1 MSEAEPQTRGASHDR
16 DYHLRGL
23 DVHKKTIAV
32 ATVEAR
38 ASADVR
44 FCGTIANT
52 PEAIRSLLKKLSK
65 DGHRLHLCYE
75 AGPLGYGVHRQS
87 TKLGHR
93 CDVVA
98 PSLIPREPGD
108 KVKTD
113 RRDAMMLAQLL
124 RAGQLTEV
132 WVPDEAHEAMRDLV
146 RMRAL
151 AMKDQRKARQQLHSF
166 LLRHGRSFSGNHWT
180 KVHRR
185 WLGGLKFAQPAQ
197 HLVLEELLMRSERAE
212 QLCDRLRQAIVDL
225 VPAWTLAPVVAAVQ
239 ALRGVS
245 ILVAATVVAEV
256 GNFSRFESPRQL
268 MAYLGLNPSE
278 HSSGATIKRGSITKT
293 GNSLARTCLV
303 EAAWTYRHPARV
315 TQIIRDRLRGLPEP
329 IRAIAWKAQVRLS
342 SRYRKLTAAGKSA
355 PKAIVAVARELVGF
369 IWAIARLVEPKAA

>member
-1 MSEAEPQTRGASHDR
+1 MSSKRPAPQTPCQA
-16 DYHLRGL
+16 
-23 DVHKKTIAV
+23 TIAV
-32 ATVEAR
+32 ATVEG
-38 ASADVR
+38 ADVR
-44 FCGTIANT
+44 FYGTIENT
-52 PEAIRSLLKKLSK
+52 PVAIRSLLRKLGK
-65 DGHRLHLCYE
+65 GGQRLHLAYE
-75 AGPLGYGVHRQS
+75 AGPMGYNLYRLS
-87 TKLGHR
+87 TGLGHR

-98 PSLIPREPGD
+98 PSLIPRKAGD

-113 RRDAMMLAQLL
+113 RRDAMTLAQTL

-166 LLRHGRSFSGNHWT
+166 LLRHGRSYPGKHWS
-180 KVHRR
+180 KGHRR
-185 WLGGLKFAQPAQ
+185 WLGELQFAQPAQ
-197 HLVLEELLMRSERAE
+197 HLVLEELLARIERAE
-212 QLCDRLRQAIVDL
+212 ELCERLKKAIVDL
-225 VPAWTLAPVVAAVQ
+225 VPQWTLAPVVAAVQ

-278 HSSGATIKRGSITKT
+278 HSSGATIKRGPITKT

-315 TQIIRDRLRGLPEP
+315 TQIIRERLKGLPEP

-342 SRYRKLTAAGKSA
+342 ARYRKLTATGKSA

-369 IWAIARLVEPKAA
+369 IWAIARLVEPKVA

>member
-1 MSEAEPQTRGASHDR
+1 MDTTIFV
-16 DYHLRGL
+16 GL

-32 ATVEAR
+32 ATVAAE
-38 ASADVR
+38 ASASVQ
-44 FCGTIANT
+44 FYGTIANS
-52 PEAIRSLLKKLSK
+52 PAAIRSMLTKLGK
-65 DGHRLHLCYE
+65 GDQRLHLTYE
-75 AGPLGYGVHRQS
+75 AGPLGYNLYRLA

-98 PSLIPREPGD
+98 PSLIPRKAGD
-108 KVKTD
+108 KIKTD

-132 WVPDEAHEAMRDLV
+132 WVPDEAHEAMQDLV
-146 RMRAL
+146 RMRAQ
-151 AMKDQRKARQQLHSF
+151 AMKDLRKTRQQLHSF
-166 LLRHGRSFSGNHWT
+166 LLRHARVFPGKNWT
-180 KVHRR
+180 KAHRR
-185 WLGGLKFAQPAQ
+185 WLGELTFAHPAQ
-197 HLVLEELLMRSERAE
+197 HLVLEELLARIERAE
-212 QLCDRLRQAIVDL
+212 ELCDRLKTAIVEL
-225 VPAWTLAPVVAAVQ
+225 VPQWTLAPVVAAVQ

-256 GNFSRFESPRQL
+256 GNFSRFMSPRQL

-278 HSSGATIKRGSITKT
+278 HSSGGTIKRGPITKT

-315 TQIIRDRLRGLPEP
+315 TKIIRDRLEGLPEP

-342 SRYRKLTAAGKSA
+342 ARYRKLIAAGKPA

-369 IWAIARLVEPKAA
+369 IWAIARLVEPQAAAMSAPNPI

>member
-1 MSEAEPQTRGASHDR
+1 MTETTIFV
-16 DYHLRGL
+16 GL

-44 FCGTIANT
+44 FFGTIANT
-52 PEAIRSLLKKLSK
+52 PEAIRSMLRKLGK
-65 DGHRLHLCYE
+65 NGQQLHLAYE
-75 AGPLGYGVHRQS
+75 AGPLGYNLYRLS
-87 TKLGHR
+87 TGLGHR

-98 PSLIPREPGD
+98 PSLIPRKAGD

-166 LLRHGRSFSGNHWT
+166 LLRHGRSYPATHWT
-180 KVHRR
+180 KAHRR
-185 WLGGLKFAQPAQ
+185 WLGELKFAQPAQ
-197 HLVLEELLMRSERAE
+197 HLVLEELLTRIERAE
-212 QLCDRLRQAIVDL
+212 QLCDRLRQAIVEL

-278 HSSGATIKRGSITKT
+278 HSSGATIKRGPITKT

-315 TQIIRDRLRGLPEP
+315 TQIIRDRLKGLPEP
-329 IRAIAWKAQVRLS
+329 IRAIAWKAQVRLT

>member
-1 MSEAEPQTRGASHDR
+1 MNEASMATVFV
-16 DYHLRGL
+16 GL

-44 FCGTIANT
+44 FYGTIANT
-52 PEAIRSLLKKLSK
+52 PLAIRSLLKKLGK
-65 DGHRLHLCYE
+65 GGQRLHLAYE
-75 AGPLGYGVHRQS
+75 AGPMGYTLYRLS
-87 TKLGHR
+87 TGLGHR

-98 PSLIPREPGD
+98 PSLIPRRVGD

-113 RRDAMMLAQLL
+113 RRDAMTLAQTL

-166 LLRHGRSFSGNHWT
+166 LLRHGRSFSGKHWT
-180 KVHRR
+180 KMHRR
-185 WLGGLKFAQPAQ
+185 WLGELTFAQPAQ
-197 HLVLEELLMRSERAE
+197 HLVLEELLARIERAE
-212 QLCDRLRQAIVDL
+212 ELCGRLKQAIVDL
-225 VPAWTLAPVVAAVQ
+225 VPQWTLAPVVAAVQ

-256 GNFSRFESPRQL
+256 GNFSRFENPRQL

-278 HSSGATIKRGSITKT
+278 HSSGATIKRGPITKT

-315 TQIIRDRLRGLPEP
+315 TAIIRDRMKGLPEP
-329 IRAIAWKAQVRLS
+329 IRAIAWKAQVRLAG
-342 SRYRKLTAAGKSA
+342 RYRKLTANGKSA
-355 PKAIVAVARELVGF
+355 PKAIVAIARELVGF
-369 IWAIARLVEPKAA
+369 IWAIARLVEPKVT